1 MATVLDFI
9 MGFGSGGHIF
19 VKEVC
24 FVSRPYFVGDR
35 TARFIGV

>member
-1 MATVLDFI
+1 MVAVLGFV

-24 FVSRPYFVGDR
+24 FVFR
-35 TARFIGV
+35 TKKKYSVSPLM